1 MPTPRELPDVLAG
14 PILRHIDQHTFTL
27 WLATRKPLQ
36 GQLLISD
43 EYEQEQRFDID
54 DNICDSIQLGQHC
67 FIHLLQVAVELNSEH
82 DYFYC
87 LSDLHEAC
95 DAPLSYPGDR
105 GTRFR
110 RKAEI
115 DRIWHGSCRKPHH
128 PQRDAIASMDDRLA
142 QMSDSEERP
151 ALLMMSGDQ
160 IYADDVAGPTL
171 AAIHQVIEHFGLFCE
186 RWEGAMA
193 NSQDALLNH
202 PYCYY
207 QREKLLPQDK
217 SNQEVSDSFFRGA
230 RKPIFTS
237 AGAHNHLITLA
248 ESIAMY
254 LLCWS
259 PGLWKVIDWQE
270 ARNRIPEEYL
280 ERYDRE
286 KQTLDGFIRELP
298 KVQRVLAS
306 LPCYMI
312 FDDHDVTD
320 DWNLT
325 RGWEEA
331 AYNNPLS
338 RRIIGNTLIAYWL
351 CQGWGN
357 QPETLQPLRDR
368 TRHCFQ
374 ADGIAEHEALIDTVL
389 DWEHWHY
396 CIDTKPKVIVL
407 DTRTHRWRSESSPG
421 KPSGLMDWESLSEL
435 QQELIGEESVIMVSP
450 APVFGVKLI
459 EVIQR
464 MFTFFGKPLLVDAE
478 NWMAHPGAANVM
490 LNIFLHAK
498 TPPNFIILSGDVHY
512 SFAYD
517 ITLRFRKNSPRILQA
532 TASGFKNAFPGTLL
546 SWLDRLNRLFYGSR
560 SPLNWFTQRRRMR
573 IRHRRPN
580 DKKSRTLYNQ
590 AGYGEL
596 LLADNIEDVE
606 VKVHASNGETVT
618 FFD

>member
-1 MPTPRELPDVLAG
+1 MQDTATLPDVLAG
-14 PILRHIDQHTFTL
+14 PILRHIDQENFTL
-27 WLATRKPLQ
+27 WIATSQPLT
-36 GQLLISD
+36 GQLIIKSEQGDKQSINID
-43 EYEQEQRFDID
+43 EHS
-54 DNICDSIQLGQHC
+54 CDHIQLGKHC
-67 FIHLLQVAVELNSEH
+67 FIQLLNVKVALNTGQ
-82 DYFYC
+82 DYFYQLTA
-87 LSDLHEAC
+87 LSEAFNSSLKYSS
-95 DAPLSYPGDR
+95 DEA
-105 GTRFR
+105 TRFR
-110 RKAEI
+110 LKSEI

-142 QMSDSEERP
+142 EMKSSDERP

-160 IYADDVAGPTL
+160 IYADDVAGPML
-171 AAIHQVIEHFGLFCE
+171 AAIHQLIDQLGLFTE
-186 RWEGAMA
+186 SWEGAMA
-193 NSQDALLNH
+193 NSQSALLDH

-217 SNQEVSDSFFRGA
+217 SNQEVTDSFFRGA

-259 PGLWKVIDWQE
+259 PSLWPLINWQS
-270 ARNRIPEEYL
+270 AREKIPAEYL
-280 ERYDRE
+280 ARYDQE
-286 KQTLDGFIRELP
+286 KQILDGFIRELP

-351 CQGWGN
+351 CQAWGN
-357 QPETLQPLRDR
+357 RPEKLQDLRED
-368 TRHCFQ
+368 TRHCFTPN
-374 ADGIAEHEALIDTVL
+374 GIEQHESLIDTVL
-389 DWEHWHY
+389 DWQEWHY

-435 QQELIGEESVIMVSP
+435 QQELIGEDSVIMVSP

-464 MFTFFGKPLLVDAE
+464 IFTFFGKPLLVDAE

-490 LNIFLHAK
+490 LNIFLHGK

-517 ITLRFRKNSPRILQA
+517 ISLRFRKNSPRILQA
-532 TASGFKNAFPGTLL
+532 TASGFKNAFPGKLL
-546 SWLDRLNRLFYGSR
+546 SWLDRLNRLFYGSK
-560 SPLNWFTQRRRMR
+560 SPLNWFTQRRKMR
-573 IRHRRPN
+573 IKHRRPN
-580 DKKSRTLYNQ
+580 NKNSRTLYNH
-590 AGYGEL
+590 AGFGEL
-596 LLADNIEDVE
+596 QLADKIEDVE
-606 VKVHASNGETVT
+606 VLVHASNGETVR
-618 FFD
+618 FHD